1 MSLTAHPF
9 IVAAELSWKQESL
22 GRANLGGHS
31 HHRRPRGRGWHLPGA
46 LHGTASRR
54 FPQRPRPA

>member
-22 GRANLGGHS
+22 GHSNLGGRPRP
-31 HHRRPRGRGWHLPGA
+31 RRPRGRGWHLPGG
-46 LHGTASRR
+46 LHGTAGRR